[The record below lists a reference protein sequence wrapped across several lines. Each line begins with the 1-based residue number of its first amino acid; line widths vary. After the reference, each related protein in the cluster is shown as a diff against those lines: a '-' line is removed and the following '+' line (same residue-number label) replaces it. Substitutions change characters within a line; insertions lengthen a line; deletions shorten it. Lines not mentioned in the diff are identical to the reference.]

1 MVRDKGITRHV
12 RRGLDQMRESARRTT
27 ASAPH
32 NASVIGDPAED
43 WTGGGGKC
51 PNKLGANGQRNKN
64 TRITFG
70 TINIGAYAKTHMRC
84 TIVSQAFQERGQL
97 F

>member
-32 NASVIGDPAED
+32 NASVIGDPAEN
-43 WTGGGGKC
+43 WTGGGRQVPQYNWGLMDKEKRI
-51 PNKLGANGQRNKN
+51 PEWHSGQ
-64 TRITFG
+64 
-70 TINIGAYAKTHMRC
+70 
-84 TIVSQAFQERGQL
+84 
-97 F
+97 